1 MGVALHNDDL
11 LARAKADDEF
21 HRLLVLSCGNSRI
34 ARIGETI
41 MDRSH
46 RARMLTLKLRPKPT
60 QSVEEHQLII
70 DAIRQGLRV
79 QAHNHA
85 RAHRARARDML
96 LPLLDRLGIKHL

>member
-41 MDRSH
+41 MDQSH
-46 RARMLTLKLRPKPT
+46 RARMLTLKLRPKPAGGSLCGFPDLSRA
-60 QSVEEHQLII
+60 QVCKAEWL
-70 DAIRQGLRV
+70 AISCKR
-79 QAHNHA
+79 
-85 RAHRARARDML
+85 
-96 LPLLDRLGIKHL
+96 RLKN